1 MEWDFKQIKIGQI
14 INVQAYK
21 HNGFLYRQWNGAKVI
36 FHNKRHIVLFL
47 RGTRVTE
54 SQNDTNG
61 WRYTETALWFIP
73 KKSLYNAIVLFKKN
87 VGCYY
92 YINMASYPIFEDN
105 TIKFIDYDLDIKCYP
120 EKDLQI
126 VDRDEFG
133 QNSKQMD
140 YPMVLKEKIHEE
152 IKNLVSM
159 YNNYE
164 YFFNTEILEYYL
176 RIAVQDKLITE
187 KTVND
192 FISQNRKKFSEESEM
207 FYQISKHK
215 KNNYIPYKKK
225 RSNNVNQK

>member
-1 MEWDFKQIKIGQI
+1 MSWDFKNIKTGQI

-54 SQNDTNG
+54 SHNETNG
-61 WRYTETALWFIP
+61 WRYTESAIWFLP
-73 KKSLYNAIVLFKKN
+73 KDSFYNAIVLFKKN
-87 VGCYY
+87 VGSYY
-92 YINMASYPIFEDN
+92 YINMASKPIFEDN
-105 TIKFIDYDLDIKCYP
+105 TLKFIDYDLDIKCYP

-126 VDRDEFG
+126 VDREEFG

-140 YPMVLKEKIHEE
+140 YPLKLKEKIHEE
-152 IKNLVSM
+152 IKNIVSM

-176 RIAVQDKLITE
+176 KIAVQDKLITQ
-187 KTVND
+187 KTIDD
-192 FISQNRKKFSEESEM
+192 FVILNRKKYSEESEI
-207 FYQISKHK
+207 FLQTSKV
-215 KNNYIPYKKK
+215 KNFNYKKAK
-225 RSNNVNQK
+225 H